1 VKKFGRGANELAFL
15 RPRAF
20 EAKEGSVTHMKTHYA
35 RSRAEYE
42 SDVDLA
48 LAGSFPASD
57 PPPWTFGV
65 SSGFDFD
72 GLVIPLPIPAQVDLV
87 IGGSRRF
94 GGSRLSSVAEAI
106 GMVALV
112 PLGILIA
119 GVPIAA
125 VGWAVVKAIAWLAGS
140 R

>member
-1 VKKFGRGANELAFL
+1 
-15 RPRAF
+15 
-20 EAKEGSVTHMKTHYA
+20 MKTHYA

-42 SDVDLA
+42 SDVDLT

-72 GLVIPLPIPAQVDLV
+72 GVVVPLPIPAQVDLV
-87 IGGSRRF
+87 IGRSRRF

-112 PLGILIA
+112 PLGILIV
-119 GVPIAA
+119 GVPFVAL
-125 VGWAVVKAIAWLAGS
+125 GWAVVRAIAWLAGG

>member
-1 VKKFGRGANELAFL
+1 MN
-15 RPRAF
+15 
-20 EAKEGSVTHMKTHYA
+20 THYA

-42 SDVDLA
+42 SDVDMS

-57 PPPWTFGV
+57 PPHWTSGV
-65 SSGFDFD
+65 SAGFNFD
-72 GLVIPLPIPAQVDLV
+72 GLVVPLPVPAQVDLV

-94 GGSRLSSVAEAI
+94 GDSRLSSVAEAI
-106 GMVALV
+106 GLVALV

-119 GVPIAA
+119 GVPIVA
-125 VGWAVVKAIAWLAGS
+125 VGWAVVEAIAGLAGS

>member
-1 VKKFGRGANELAFL
+1 M
-15 RPRAF
+15 
-20 EAKEGSVTHMKTHYA
+20 THMKTDYA
-35 RSRAEYE
+35 RSRADYE

-94 GGSRLSSVAEAI
+94 GGSRLSSVAEVI

>member
-1 VKKFGRGANELAFL
+1 M
-15 RPRAF
+15 
-20 EAKEGSVTHMKTHYA
+20 HTHYA
-35 RSRAEYE
+35 LTRAEDE
-42 SDVDLA
+42 RELDVA

-65 SSGFDFD
+65 SSGFHFD
-72 GLVIPLPIPAQVDLV
+72 RLVVPLPIPAQVDVV

-119 GVPIAA
+119 GVPIVA

>member
-1 VKKFGRGANELAFL
+1 MNN
-15 RPRAF
+15 
-20 EAKEGSVTHMKTHYA
+20 HYA
-35 RSRAEYE
+35 RSRAEYD

-48 LAGSFPASD
+48 LEGWFAASD

-65 SSGFDFD
+65 SSGFNFD
-72 GLVIPLPIPAQVDLV
+72 GLVVPLPIPAQVDLV
-87 IGGSRRF
+87 IGRGRRF

-119 GVPIAA
+119 GVPIVA
-125 VGWAVVKAIAWLAGS
+125 VGWAVLSAFAWLAGG

>member
-1 VKKFGRGANELAFL
+1 
-15 RPRAF
+15 
-20 EAKEGSVTHMKTHYA
+20 MKTHYA

-42 SDVDLA
+42 SDVDLT

-72 GLVIPLPIPAQVDLV
+72 GVVVPLPIPAQVDLV
-87 IGGSRRF
+87 IGRSRRF

-112 PLGILIA
+112 PVGILIV
-119 GVPIAA
+119 GVPFVAL
-125 VGWAVVKAIAWLAGS
+125 GWAVVKAIAWLAGG